1 MIRSDLL
8 NQQNLHADNAVHTL
22 GKLIRSVG
30 ELPVNVLKTIYT
42 WQRRADERRQ
52 LSELSDHMLNDMGIT
67 RRDARREFS
76 KSFWLP

>member
-1 MIRSDLL
+1 MTRTDFLS
-8 NQQNLHADNAVHTL
+8 QHNLHADQIVRAL
-22 GKLIRSVG
+22 GKLARTVG
-30 ELPVNVLKTIYT
+30 GFPVNVLKNLHT

-52 LSELSDHMLNDMGIT
+52 LSELSDHQLRDMGIT